1 MNTFIPLRK
10 DTLSKPHLSQ
20 LKEQKESSSLN
31 SMTSSFRPTT
41 KNDHSFKKMPESNVS
56 LGSSDE
62 EEIKNYE
69 QKEKYYLRIQKPDDG
84 EQSSSYHKLEY
95 VGIV

>member
-1 MNTFIPLRK
+1 MRK
-10 DTLSKPHLSQ
+10 ETLSKSHLPQ
-20 LKEQKESSSLN
+20 LKEQNSSPSN
-31 SMTSSFRPTT
+31 SITSSFRPTT
-41 KNDHSFKKMPESNVS
+41 KNDHSYKKMSGSNIS

-69 QKEKYYLRIQKPDDG
+69 QKEKYYLRIQKLDDS

>member
-31 SMTSSFRPTT
+31 SMTSSFRPT
-41 KNDHSFKKMPESNVS
+41 HSFKKMPESNVS

-69 QKEKYYLRIQKPDDG
+69 QKEKYYLRIQKPDDS

>member
-1 MNTFIPLRK
+1 MRK
-10 DTLSKPHLSQ
+10 DTHSKSHLSQ
-20 LKEQKESSSLN
+20 LKEQKESTSPSI
-31 SMTSSFRPTT
+31 SMTSSFRQTT
-41 KNDHSFKKMPESNVS
+41 KNDHRQSSKKMLDSNVS

-69 QKEKYYLRIQKPDDG
+69 QKEKYYLRIQKPDEG

-95 VGIV
+95 VGIVNSP